1 MFFAK
6 NRIYVFSLRSP
17 KATCEAGIHLCPEGQ
32 SVLPEKIN
40 KMNIK
45 KLVISITACEL
56 AGVAGSIF
64 TMPAIEGWYKTLQKP
79 SFTPPN
85 WLFGPVWIVLF
96 LLMGI
101 AAYLVWDK
109 GWDKIEVR
117 ASLYAFCIQ
126 LALNVFW
133 SILFFGLES
142 PFFGIV
148 EIFILWGFILLTM
161 LEFYKISKAAGLLLF
176 PYIWWVGYAAVI
188 NFFIWRLNL

>member
-1 MFFAK
+1 
-6 NRIYVFSLRSP
+6 
-17 KATCEAGIHLCPEGQ
+17 
-32 SVLPEKIN
+32 
-40 KMNIK
+40 MNIK
-45 KLVISITACEL
+45 KLVISITVCEL
-56 AGVAGSIF
+56 AGVAGSFF
-64 TMPAIEGWYKTLQKP
+64 TMPAIEGWYKTIQKP

-101 AAYLVWDK
+101 AAYLVWNK

-117 ASLYAFCIQ
+117 TSLYSFCIQ

-142 PFFGIV
+142 PFFGTV
-148 EIFILWGFILLTM
+148 EIFILWGFILLTI
-161 LEFYKISKAAGLLLF
+161 LEFYRISKPAGLLLF
-176 PYIWWVGYAAVI
+176 PYVLWVSYAAVI